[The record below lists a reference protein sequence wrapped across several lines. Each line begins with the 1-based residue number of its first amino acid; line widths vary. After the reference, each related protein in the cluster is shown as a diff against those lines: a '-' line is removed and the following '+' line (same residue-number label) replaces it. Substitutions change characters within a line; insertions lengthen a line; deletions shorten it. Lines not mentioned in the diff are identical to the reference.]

1 MTNEKENQIAN
12 AIDNVEHTLRD
23 YSMGTDDIY
32 GFTPNSNLGQIASN
46 LYEIS
51 ETLKQILEQ
60 LKK

>member
-12 AIDNVEHTLRD
+12 AIESLELSLDNNN
-23 YSMGTDDIY
+23 MGTDDIY
-32 GFTPNSNLGQIASN
+32 GFTPNGNLGQIAAN
-46 LYEIS
+46 LHEIS